1 MRKYRLNG
9 FNEFDEIV
17 IIEILAINH
26 SEALFTAKLFDL
38 SDILIEELEAFIYQS

>member
-1 MRKYRLNG
+1 MIKYRMSG

-17 IIEILAINH
+17 ILEILAINH
-26 SEALFTAKLFDL
+26 SEALFTANLFDL

>member
-17 IIEILAINH
+17 IIEILATNH
-26 SEALFTAKLFDL
+26 SEALFTANLFDL